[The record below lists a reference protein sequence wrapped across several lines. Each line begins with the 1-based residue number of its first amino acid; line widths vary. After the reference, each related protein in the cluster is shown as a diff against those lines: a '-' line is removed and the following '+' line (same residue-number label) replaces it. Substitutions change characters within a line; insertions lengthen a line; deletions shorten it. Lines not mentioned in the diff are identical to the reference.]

1 MSDDHTNHP
10 SSEELRKSALR
21 NASSAYEL
29 PAAREA
35 AIPPGSAGVNVVVDA
50 TRKPA
55 ISSTAFGHVASVSA
69 AAKRAR
75 GANFAEKLAEDH
87 RLHLSGFTDAASG
100 AHISR

>member
-29 PAAREA
+29 HAARGA
-35 AIPPGSAGVNVVVDA
+35 QAPRGTRVDAVVDA
-50 TRKPA
+50 SRTPPPP
-55 ISSTAFGHVASVSA
+55 FGHVSSVSA